1 MRPNRLRERIATG
14 STLIGVAPP
23 FVSPEAVE
31 FFGLVGFDWILLDG
45 EHGTLGFETCQSLVR
60 AADAVDLA
68 TVVRAPA
75 NEPWLILGYAET
87 GADCVL
93 VPHITTA
100 ADAGRLA
107 RAVAYPPEGNR
118 GAMSGSR
125 AANYGITQTSAEY
138 FAAERH
144 ALPMAMIE
152 DVEAA
157 DNLVELAAVP
167 GLDTF
172 LIGPGDL
179 AMSMGIPGGANDPAV
194 RSEVHRIARALW
206 GAGKTV
212 GTMIG
217 DVESAETALEAGVR
231 LLTIGFGAVMM
242 NATQG
247 LLTSIRAL
255 RT

>member
-1 MRPNRLRERIATG
+1 VRPNLLREGIAAG
-14 STLIGVAPP
+14 SLLVGVVPP

-31 FFGLVGFDWILLDG
+31 FFGLLGFDWILLDG
-45 EHGTLGFETCQSLVR
+45 EHGPLGVETCQSLVR
-60 AADAVDLA
+60 AADTVGLA

-93 VPHITTA
+93 VPHIVNA
-100 ADAGRLA
+100 AEGERLA
-107 RAVAYPPEGNR
+107 RAVAYPPKGNR

-125 AANYGITQTSAEY
+125 AANYGLTQTSFDY
-138 FAAERH
+138 FAAQRH

-152 DVEAA
+152 DIEALE
-157 DNLVELAAVP
+157 NLDALTAVP

-179 AMSMGIPGGANDPAV
+179 AMSMGLPGGFDSPAV
-194 RSEVHRIARALW
+194 REEVHRAARLLA

-212 GTMIG
+212 GTVVS
-217 DVESAETALEAGVR
+217 DADSAARAVEAGAR
-231 LLTIGFGAVMM
+231 LLAVGIGVVIAGA
-242 NATQG
+242 TRG
-247 LLTSIRAL
+247 LLTSL
-255 RT
+255 RNLGS